1 MKKKTLPLVLT
12 GVFTIDGKFISKCHI
27 AAALTATGT
36 EVLKALP
43 KDNSAKVA
51 VGSMMGA
58 RKTNALLLT
67 AGSRGIEVVNFDE
80 LVSDRLKKELA
91 KALRAS
97 DALCSTE
104 RLWLE
109 ARRKSGKQTEAA

>member
-1 MKKKTLPLVLT
+1 MKKKPIVLT
-12 GVFTIDGKFISKCHI
+12 GVFTIDGRFISKVHV
-27 AAALTATGT
+27 AKALIATGT
-36 EVLKALP
+36 PVLKSLP
-43 KDNSAKVA
+43 KDNQARVA
-51 VGSMMGA
+51 VGAMMGR

-67 AGSRGIEVVNFDE
+67 AGGRGVEVVNFDD
-80 LVSDRLKKELA
+80 LVSDRFKTALA

-109 ARRKSGKQTEAA
+109 TRRKSSKQTEAA